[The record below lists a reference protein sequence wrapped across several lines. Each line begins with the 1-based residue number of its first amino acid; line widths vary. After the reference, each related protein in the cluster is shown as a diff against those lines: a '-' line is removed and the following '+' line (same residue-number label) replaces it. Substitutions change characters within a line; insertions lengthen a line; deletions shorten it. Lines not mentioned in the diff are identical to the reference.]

1 MKQILLEWVFPL
13 ALAVGVAIFA
23 YTAQPAE
30 IPTLPEPPEPEPI
43 AVATVIEIP
52 EPKEPTPLL
61 CEDEITVLAKLVWG
75 EARGCTTTEQAAVI
89 WCVLNRVD
97 SENPYYPDDVIG
109 VATQPYQFMGY
120 RESNPVTDELV
131 VLARD
136 VLARWKT
143 KTQDGR
149 VLPKE
154 YVFFHGDG
162 KHNYFRVN
170 FKNDYNYWDW
180 RLDSPYVQ

>member
-1 MKQILLEWVFPL
+1 MKHILIEWVLPL
-13 ALAVGVAIFA
+13 SLAVGVAVYA
-23 YTAQPAE
+23 YTPDKTAE
-30 IPTLPEPPEPEPI
+30 ITTVTEIPEPEPI
-43 AVATVIEIP
+43 AVIPIP
-52 EPKEPTPLL
+52 EPAHTPLL

-109 VATQPYQFMGY
+109 VATQPNQFVGY
-120 RESNPVTDELV
+120 RECNPVEDELKI
-131 VLARD
+131 LAED
-136 VLARWKT
+136 VLTRWKSE
-143 KTQDGR
+143 TQEGR

-170 FKNDYNYWDW
+170 YRNDHNYYDW
-180 RLDSPYVQ
+180 RLESPYVQ